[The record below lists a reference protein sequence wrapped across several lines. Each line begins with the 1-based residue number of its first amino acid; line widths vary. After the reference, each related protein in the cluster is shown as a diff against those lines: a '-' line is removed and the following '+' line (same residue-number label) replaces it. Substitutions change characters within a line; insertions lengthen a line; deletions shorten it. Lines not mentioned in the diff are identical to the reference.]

1 VGGGQDGLDET
12 LVAGAAAQVG
22 GDELAGLVLGQLVAF
37 ALGFGQVGLGEHEEA
52 GRAEPALQRVMIAE
66 RLLQVRQ
73 LLAIG
78 ETLHRAD
85 LRPVGLDAED
95 QAGPDRGVVQ
105 DHRAGPADTVLAA
118 QVRAGVA
125 KVVAEHVGQ
134 RPASLDHQVVVAAVD
149 LDRDRMRIGHG
160 ASRRLSTAWLSTALT
175 SCGSTGM

>member
-12 LVAGAAAQVG
+12 LVAGTAAQVG
-22 GDELAGLVLGQLVAF
+22 GDELAGLVLGQLGAVG
-37 ALGFGQVGLGEHEEA
+37 LGFGEVGLGKHEEA
-52 GRAEPALQRVMIAE
+52 GCAEPALQRVMITE

-73 LLAIG
+73 LLANG
-78 ETLHRAD
+78 ETFHRAD

-95 QAGPDRGVVQ
+95 QAGPDRGLVQ

-125 KVVAEHVGQ
+125 EVVAEHVGQ
-134 RPASLDHQVVVAAVD
+134 RPAPLDHQVVVPAVD
-149 LDRDRMRIGHG
+149 LDRDRVRIGHR
-160 ASRRLSTAWLSTALT
+160 ASCRLSTAWLSAALR